1 MSHRMKSKTLAIFA
15 ASAFV
20 LTTAMG
26 AAFSAGTAGAA
37 GSSSPW
43 NGNGAP
49 SYLITPATGTPITA
63 ASANTIF
70 PCNSP
75 IPTPTGLKP
84 MPAGLT
90 AGATSWD
97 VGDKV
102 ILSKVPA
109 VPGNKKL
116 HSVFHITTTNT
127 SRILTGNG
135 LPSTPVGTFPIPQTS
150 SAYKYYAALPAVG
163 YANAA
168 EIPIN
173 PYNLNVTIPIH
184 PVVNATPSCIPYLPI
199 GVTLTG
205 ALWHIEMAPDNNA
218 NLYSPDSALPLDSCS
233 GHPYMGEYH
242 YHGYSWKCFPSALQ
256 GKAGKQSPL
265 MGYAMEGFGIYGP
278 RGANGKVI
286 TNAQLDECHGT
297 TSKVMFN
304 GKYQS
309 IYHYV
314 LNNEYPY
321 SVGCFR
327 GTPAELPSYMAFGSM
342 PMSSSTSASSM
353 TTTTTTTMAG
363 M

>member
-1 MSHRMKSKTLAIFA
+1 MSNGLLKKAVAGLVASTLT
-15 ASAFV
+15 
-20 LTTAMG
+20 LG
-26 AAFSAGTAGAA
+26 AAVSALVPAGAA
-37 GSSSPW
+37 GANGSSSTW

-70 PCNSP
+70 PCNTLVRIATAP
-75 IPTPTGLKP
+75 NPAPT
-84 MPAGLT
+84 ALT

-97 VGDKV
+97 VGNKV
-102 ILSKVPA
+102 ILSKVPT

-116 HSVFHITTTNT
+116 HSVFHVTTTNT

-135 LPSTPVGTFPIPQTS
+135 IPSTRVGTFPIPQS
-150 SAYKYYAALPAVG
+150 SAAYKYYAALPAAG

-168 EIPIN
+168 EIPII

-205 ALWHIEMAPDNNA
+205 AVWHIEMAPDNNG
-218 NLYSPDSALPLDSCS
+218 NLYSPDSALPLDLCS
-233 GHPYMGEYH
+233 GHPFMGEYH

-265 MGYAMEGFGIYGP
+265 MGYAMDGFGIYGP
-278 RGANGKVI
+278 RGANGKVL

-297 TSKVMFN
+297 TSKVWFN

-327 GTPAELPSYMAFGSM
+327 GTPAELPLYIAFGSM
-342 PMSSSTSASSM
+342 TTSSSPSASSTS
-353 TTTTTTTMAG
+353 TTTTTMAG